1 MSTGPAARGSRH
13 SSTPRAGRARG
24 AAEPRRADG
33 ARVRGRATDTLA
45 ASSRLVGVTALYR
58 TYRPQDFDDVVGQ
71 EAVVRTLRN
80 AIELDQVRQAYLFAG
95 PRGTGKT
102 SMARILAKC
111 LNCAAGPT
119 ATPDKTCHA
128 CVAIANGTSLDV
140 IEMDAASQRGIDD
153 IREIRDRVILQ
164 PAEGRYKVYILDE
177 AHQLTDA
184 AWNALL
190 KLIEEPPPHLVFV
203 FCTTDLAKVLPTVR
217 SRCQTFVFARPRLPE
232 LVRVL
237 RRIADAE
244 TIEVPDAALALIAR
258 GARGS
263 FRDAVSTL
271 DQLASATGNAID
283 VQSVLQLLGA
293 VEEDALFRLCDAIV
307 DRDTAGALVFL
318 EELAEQGQDL
328 GRLVTDLL
336 EHLRHLL
343 LVQHMGHVPDSLP
356 VTDETRERLRE
367 QANQLPAATVLRL
380 CDLLAVAVE
389 DSRQGADPRLPLEL
403 ALVKVTKPGSDLSRE
418 SLAFRVD
425 QLEQR
430 LGGTQAVGVP
440 IDVPEQP
447 TPIAPQPTAEAPPAP
462 AEAPPLA
469 LTQLQEAWPRTV
481 LPAVQSRSIPVASL
495 LGEARPAALA
505 DETLT
510 LEFPASADF
519 HRRQAEEPKNVGVI
533 RDALYEVTGHRL
545 AVTLSLGEHEEPA
558 EDEDDELSEDAL
570 ISMFKDTFDAQE
582 VEEPR

>member
-1 MSTGPAARGSRH
+1 
-13 SSTPRAGRARG
+13 
-24 AAEPRRADG
+24 
-33 ARVRGRATDTLA
+33 
-45 ASSRLVGVTALYR
+45 
-58 TYRPQDFDDVVGQ
+58 
-71 EAVVRTLRN
+71 
-80 AIELDQVRQAYLFAG
+80 
-95 PRGTGKT
+95 
-102 SMARILAKC
+102 MARILAKA

-119 ATPDKTCHA
+119 ATPDKVCNA
-128 CVAIANGTSLDV
+128 CVSIANGTSLDV
-140 IEMDAASQRGIDD
+140 VEMDAASQRGIDD

-244 TIEVPDAALALIAR
+244 QIEVPDAALALIAR
-258 GARGS
+258 GGRGS

-271 DQLASATGNAID
+271 DQLASATGNQID

-307 DRDTAGALVFL
+307 DRDTAGALTFL

-367 QANQLPAATVLRL
+367 QANQLPAPTVLRL

-403 ALVKVTKPGSDLSRE
+403 ALVKVTSPGSDLSRE

-430 LGGTQAVGVP
+430 LTG
-440 IDVPEQP
+440 
-447 TPIAPQPTAEAPPAP
+447 APAAPPA
-462 AEAPPLA
+462 APPIRSATAAAVEQAAPPETAAPAPEQAAPTAAGEGPPLG
-469 LTQLQEAWPRTV
+469 LDQLQDAWQRTV

-495 LGEARPAALA
+495 LAEARPAALEG
-505 DETLT
+505 ETLT
-510 LEFPASADF
+510 LEFPATADF
-519 HRRQAEEPKNVGVI
+519 HRRQAEESKNVTVI
-533 RDALYEVTGHRL
+533 REALYEVTGHRL
-545 AVTLSLGEHEEPA
+545 GVTLALGDEVEPELEA
-558 EDEDDELSEDAL
+558 DEQLTEDAL

-582 VEEPR
+582 VEETK

>member
-1 MSTGPAARGSRH
+1 
-13 SSTPRAGRARG
+13 
-24 AAEPRRADG
+24 
-33 ARVRGRATDTLA
+33 
-45 ASSRLVGVTALYR
+45 VTALYR
-58 TYRPQDFDDVVGQ
+58 KYRPQDFDDVVGQ

-80 AIELDQVRQAYLFAG
+80 AIELGQLRQAYLFAG

-102 SMARILAKC
+102 SMARILAKA
-111 LNCAAGPT
+111 LNCVAGPT
-119 ATPDKTCHA
+119 ATPDKVCHA
-128 CVAIANGTSLDV
+128 CVSIANGTSLDV
-140 IEMDAASQRGIDD
+140 VEMDAASQRGIDD
-153 IREIRDRVILQ
+153 IREIRERVILQ

-244 TIEVPDAALALIAR
+244 QIEVPDAALALIAR
-258 GARGS
+258 GGRGS

-271 DQLASATGNAID
+271 DQLASATGNQID

-307 DRDTAGALVFL
+307 DRDTAGALTFL

-367 QANQLPAATVLRL
+367 QANQLPVPTVLRR

-403 ALVKVTKPGSDLSRE
+403 ALVKVTSPGSDLSRE

-430 LGGTQAVGVP
+430 LTGTPA
-440 IDVPEQP
+440 
-447 TPIAPQPTAEAPPAP
+447 APPAP
-462 AEAPPLA
+462 PPAPAAAATPADPAPVAQEAAPEAPTAGGDGPPLE
-469 LTQLQEAWPRTV
+469 LDQLQDAWQRTV

-495 LGEARPAALA
+495 LAEARPAALEG
-505 DETLT
+505 ETLT
-510 LEFPASADF
+510 LEFPATADF
-519 HRRQAEEPKNVGVI
+519 HRRQAEESKNVTVI
-533 RDALYEVTGHRL
+533 REALYEVTGHRL
-545 AVTLSLGEHEEPA
+545 GVTLALGDEVEA
-558 EDEDDELSEDAL
+558 EVDADEQLTEDAL

-582 VEEPR
+582 VEETR